1 MTQRRG
7 LLWLVLLALVAA
19 QTLGLM
25 HRAFHHAGADYPVL
39 RISQHAVQQDQVAGT
54 QGWIASL
61 FSSHDD
67 SSCPLYDQL
76 GQGGMITMPPAIALP
91 LAPTAFVL
99 QWFQGEVLARW
110 AALFDARGPPS
121 IR

>member
-7 LLWLVLLALVAA
+7 LLWLVLFALVAA

-39 RISQHAVQQDQVAGT
+39 RVAQHTAQQGKAVEAQSWLGA
-54 QGWIASL
+54 L

-76 GQGGMITMPPAIALP
+76 GQGGMIPMPPAIALP